1 MNNLQLTN
9 SLTNKKEIFNPI
21 NKDKVSLYACG
32 PTVYDNPHVG
42 NARAIVVFDL
52 LFRIL
57 IELYG
62 KKKITYVRN
71 ITDID
76 DKIIEASKIKKID
89 ISDLTKSVTQKFH
102 SDCKILFCLN
112 PTKEPRATDHVEG
125 MINMTKKLI
134 KKNAAYEKK
143 GHVFFRVSSFKKYGE
158 LSNKNP
164 DDLKAGARV
173 EVSKLKNDP
182 LDFVLWKPSDNNDPG
197 WDSPWGRGRP
207 GWHLEC
213 SVMSEKYLGKNFDIH
228 GGGLDLIFP
237 HHENEIAQSCV
248 YNGTDKFA
256 NYWVHNGFVTMNKE
270 KMSKSLGNI
279 TTIED
284 ATKKYSGQVV
294 RLSLLSAQYKQPLD
308 WNNEL
313 LTEQSKTLDKWYSM
327 YSSELSEKTPEC
339 FNDLLDD
346 MNTPL
351 YISKLHKLFQQS
363 QNGDKDKKKEFNK
376 ACRLIGLFNE
386 SVEKRADH
394 KKSKAKISED
404 NILSKIK
411 DREEAKKTG
420 NYKLAD
426 QIRDDLNKEGIDI
439 KDEKGKTNWNYK

>member
-1 MNNLQLTN
+1 MNKLYLSN
-9 SLTNKKEIFNPI
+9 SLTKKKEIFNPI
-21 NKDKVSLYACG
+21 NPEKVTLYACG
-32 PTVYDNPHVG
+32 PTVYDKPHVG
-42 NARAIVVFDL
+42 NARALVVFDL

-62 KKKITYVRN
+62 KQKVNYIRN

-76 DKIIEASKIKKID
+76 DKIIEASKNKKVSI
-89 ISDLTKSVTQKFH
+89 IDLTGEITKKFH
-102 SDCKILFCLN
+102 MDCDNLFCLKPN
-112 PTKEPRATDHVEG
+112 KEPRATDHVEG
-125 MINMTKKLI
+125 MIKMTKELI
-134 KKNAAYEKK
+134 DKKAAYENA
-143 GHVFFRVSSFKKYGE
+143 GHVYFSVSSFKNYGK
-158 LSNKNP
+158 LSNKNL

-173 EVSKLKNDP
+173 EVSKLKKDP
-182 LDFVLWKPSDNNDPG
+182 LDFVLWKPSDEEEPG

-213 SVMSEKYLGKNFDIH
+213 SVMSEKYLGSNFDIH

-248 YNGTDKFA
+248 YNGTEKFA

-279 TTIED
+279 TSIED
-284 ATKKYSGQVV
+284 ATQKYSGQVV
-294 RLSLLSAQYKQPLD
+294 RLSLMSAQYKQPLD

-313 LTEQSKTLDKWYSM
+313 LLEQSKTIDKWYSM
-327 YSSELSEKTPEC
+327 YSTEVSEKTPTC
-339 FNDLLDD
+339 FKDLLDD

-351 YISKLHKLFQQS
+351 YISKLHELFQQS
-363 QNGDKDKKKEFNK
+363 QNGNNDKKREFNK

-386 SVEKRADH
+386 SVEIRNRF
-394 KKSKAKISED
+394 KKSKSTVSEKI
-404 NILSKIK
+404 ILSKIK
-411 DREEAKKTG
+411 DREQAKKAG

-426 QIRDDLNKEGIDI
+426 KIRDELNKEGIDI
-439 KDEKGKTNWNYK
+439 KDEKGKTIWNYK

>member
-1 MNNLQLTN
+1 MNKLNITN

-21 NKDKVSLYACG
+21 NPEKVSLYACG

-42 NARAIVVFDL
+42 NARALVVFDL

-57 IELYG
+57 IELYE
-62 KKKITYVRN
+62 KKKVTYVRN

-76 DKIIEASKIKKID
+76 DKIIEASKNKNID
-89 ISDLTKSVTQKFH
+89 ISDLTKKITEKFH
-102 SDCKILFCLN
+102 KDCKSLFCLN
-112 PTKEPRATDHVEG
+112 PTKEPRATDHVDG
-125 MINMTKKLI
+125 MIKMTEKLI
-134 KKNAAYEKK
+134 KKGAAYVNE
-143 GHVFFRVSSFKKYGE
+143 GHVYFSVASFKNYGK

-164 DDLKAGARV
+164 EDLKIGARV
-173 EVSKLKNDP
+173 EVSKLKKDP
-182 LDFVLWKPSDNNDPG
+182 LDFVLWKPSDKNDPG
-197 WDSPWGRGRP
+197 WPSPWGRGRP

-213 SVMSEKYLGKNFDIH
+213 SVMSEKYLGINFDIH

-248 YNGTDKFA
+248 FNGTDKFA

-270 KMSKSLGNI
+270 KMSKSVGNI
-279 TTIED
+279 TTIEE

-294 RLSLLSAQYKQPLD
+294 RLALLSAHYKQPLD

-313 LTEQSKTLDKWYSM
+313 LNEQSKTLDKWYSM
-327 YSSELSEKTPEC
+327 YSSDIGEQTPDCFSE
-339 FNDLLDD
+339 LLDD

-351 YISKLHKLFQQS
+351 YISKLHELFQQS
-363 QNGDKDKKKEFNK
+363 QNGRKDKKKEFNK

-386 SVEKRADH
+386 TVEKRLEY
-394 KKSKAKISED
+394 KKRKVNITEK
-404 NILSKIK
+404 NILVKIK
-411 DREEAKKTG
+411 EREEAKNSG

-426 QIRDDLNKEGIDI
+426 EIRDDLNKEGIDI
-439 KDEKGKTNWNYK
+439 IDEKGKTTWKYR